1 MSLDVAQLRGLR
13 QPDARSCGP
22 SALVA
27 ARMLLDGRT
36 VSRDEFGAR
45 VLALHRDVTSVAGAG
60 LPWPRALGT
69 PPWGAA
75 RRLAAWTGTRH
86 RTRVNR
92 WRHLSPEACGR
103 AEPVLVYVGSR
114 WLPRHVLLVAQERV
128 YDPARGTVA
137 PAYDGRWR
145 TTWLVVEPT
154 GSR

>member
-1 MSLDVAQLRGLR
+1 MSADVAQLRGLV

-27 ARMLLDGRT
+27 ARTVLDGHRPAAE
-36 VSRDEFGAR
+36 EFAAE
-45 VLALHRDVTSVAGAG
+45 VLALHRRVTSVAGAG

-75 RRLAAWTGTRH
+75 RQLSDWTGTRH
-86 RTRVNR
+86 RTRVVR
-92 WRHLSPEACGR
+92 WRHATPEALAR
-103 AEPVLVYVGSR
+103 PEPVLVYVGSR
-114 WLPRHVLLVAQERV
+114 WLPRHVLLVAQGRV

-145 TTWLVVEPT
+145 TTWLVVEP
-154 GSR
+154 G